1 MLEGLTQF
9 HVSHEFSLLYLNIFR
24 GQGGKAARRQ
34 GEVSNSKFRHHRV
47 VEDNGYP
54 STLLVARLQ
63 ENLGMASEEGY
74 MGWRCPRSDQ
84 LN

>member
-1 MLEGLTQF
+1 MLEGLRQF

-24 GQGGKAARRQ
+24 GQGG
-34 GEVSNSKFRHHRV
+34 EVSNSKFRHRV